1 MGETNTEGTEVNT
14 GTQATPKLDA
24 KGLEQVWAAIV
35 KLFAP
40 KELIE
45 AIQDKLDGVAEGAQ
59 VNIIEG
65 VQVNGVD
72 LQVSEDGKKVN
83 ILVPDTYTKT
93 ETDAAIKAAV
103 DTAVTNVYK
112 FQGSILFTA
121 LPTEGMRSGDVYN
134 IKEPFTTTGSFVEGA
149 GRAYPA
155 GTNVAYTDNGWD
167 CMAGVYDFSNFVQKS
182 ELTSIPESEIKRI
195 CVLPGAEA

>member
-24 KGLEQVWAAIV
+24 KGLEQVWAEIV
-35 KLFAP
+35 KLFVP
-40 KELIE
+40 KKTVET
-45 AIQDKLDGVAEGAQ
+45 IQDKLDGVAEGAQ

-72 LQVSEDGKKVN
+72 LQVLDEGKKVN
-83 ILVPDTYTKT
+83 ILVPDAYTKL

-103 DTAVTNVYK
+103 DTAVAGVYTVK
-112 FQGSILFTA
+112 GSVAFTA
-121 LPTEGMRSGDVYN
+121 LPTEGIREGDVYN
-134 IKEPFTTTGSFVEGA
+134 VLDAFTSTDGFVDG
-149 GRAYPA
+149 GGMKYPA
-155 GTNVAYTDNGWD
+155 GTNVVYTSSGWD